1 MKMNQLDQALPNY
14 QTALDIQQKS
24 LSENHKSLASTL
36 YNIGS
41 VHETKSDFKLALD
54 YYLKAMKIYHHAV
67 PVTHP
72 ELIQTENSIKRCK
85 LKIK

>member
-1 MKMNQLDQALPNY
+1 MKMNQLDQALSNY

-24 LSENHKSLASTL
+24 LSANHKSLASTL

-41 VHETKSDFKLALD
+41 VHETKNDFELALD
-54 YYLKAMKIYHHAV
+54 YYLKAMKMSHHTV

-72 ELIQTENSIKRCK
+72 ELIQTENSIQRCK
-85 LKIK
+85 SMIK